1 MTFTTT
7 TNEINE
13 KLSHELNQELHEE
26 LYKNK
31 VTKKKDVNGIIMIL
45 SCQKH
50 KNTRLKEFCLSKTSY
65 NNWEVIYVI
74 GDLFLK
80 NNYTLDGNT
89 LYVRCEDSYLHLLK
103 KLILAM
109 KSVKELFNIIEGILR
124 CGDDLIFNEDNLIKF
139 TNSTKFDYYG
149 QSSVGSS
156 FKCNNKNML
165 KNLRNDP
172 FMLMYYN
179 QHQEDFN
186 NPQHGLKNMTL
197 LTLSKYTMRPHIYG
211 AAGVIFYLSNKAC
224 DIAIRH
230 MEQLNFNVL
239 SYDVFTK
246 SYPYTI
252 EDCGISFIMYYN
264 DIEFIDGQFFYDSN
278 HVNNIARHTN
288 KYK

>member
-1 MTFTTT
+1 MNII
-7 TNEINE
+7 TNINMD
-13 KLSHELNQELHEE
+13 
-26 LYKNK
+26 KNEDIIK
-31 VTKKKDVNGIIMIL
+31 DDKTDGKTGGKKNVNGIIMIL

-50 KNTRLKEFCLSKTSY
+50 KNTRLKEFSLSKTSY

-80 NNYTLDGNT
+80 ENYVLDGNF

-109 KSVKELFNIIEGILR
+109 KSVKQLFNIKEGILR

-139 TNSTKFDYYG
+139 TNAVKYDYYG
-149 QSSVGSS
+149 QSPIGVG
-156 FKCNNKNML
+156 FKCDNKNILRRLRMDDFMML
-165 KNLRNDP
+165 
-172 FMLMYYN
+172 YYRD
-179 QHQEDFN
+179 HQEDFK
-186 NPQHGLKNMTL
+186 NPQHGLTNMNL
-197 LTLSKYTMRPHIYG
+197 QLLSKYTMRPHIYG

-224 DIAIRH
+224 DIAIHH
-230 MEQLNFNVL
+230 MEKIKFNVL
-239 SYDVFTK
+239 EYDSFTR

-264 DIEFIDGQFFYDSN
+264 DIEYVNGNFFFDTNHIDT
-278 HVNNIARHTN
+278 IAKHTN

>member
-1 MTFTTT
+1 MDK
-7 TNEINE
+7 NEDIIKDDKTDSKTSE
-13 KLSHELNQELHEE
+13 K
-26 LYKNK
+26 KN
-31 VTKKKDVNGIIMIL
+31 VNGIIMIL

-50 KNTRLKEFCLSKTSY
+50 KNTRLKEFSLSKTSY

-80 NNYTLDGNT
+80 ENYVLDGNF

-109 KSVKELFNIIEGILR
+109 KSVKELFNIKEGILR

-139 TNSTKFDYYG
+139 TNAVKYDYYG
-149 QSSVGSS
+149 QSPIGVG
-156 FKCNNKNML
+156 FKCANKNILRRLRMDDFMML
-165 KNLRNDP
+165 
-172 FMLMYYN
+172 YYRD
-179 QHQEDFN
+179 HQEDFK
-186 NPQHGLKNMTL
+186 NPQHGLTNMNL
-197 LTLSKYTMRPHIYG
+197 QLLSKYTMRPHIYG
-211 AAGVIFYLSNKAC
+211 AAGVMFYLSNKAC

-230 MEQLNFNVL
+230 MEKIKFNVL
-239 SYDVFTK
+239 EYDSFTR

-264 DIEFIDGQFFYDSN
+264 DIEYVNGNFFFDTNHIDT
-278 HVNNIARHTN
+278 IAKHTN

>member
-1 MTFTTT
+1 MDK
-7 TNEINE
+7 NEDIIASKNE
-13 KLSHELNQELHEE
+13 DIIAS
-26 LYKNK
+26 KNDG
-31 VTKKKDVNGIIMIL
+31 KKNVNGIIMIL

-50 KNTRLKEFCLSKTSY
+50 KNTRLKEFSLSKTSY

-80 NNYTLDGNT
+80 ENYVLNGNF

-109 KSVKELFNIIEGILR
+109 KSVKELFHIKEGILR
-124 CGDDLIFNEDNLIKF
+124 CGDDLIFNEENLVKF
-139 TNSTKFDYYG
+139 TNAVKYDYYG
-149 QSSVGSS
+149 QSPIGVG
-156 FKCNNKNML
+156 FKCVNKNILRRLRMDDFMML
-165 KNLRNDP
+165 
-172 FMLMYYN
+172 YYRD
-179 QHQEDFN
+179 HQEDFK
-186 NPQHGLKNMTL
+186 NPQHGLTNMNL
-197 LTLSKYTMRPHIYG
+197 QLLSKYTMRPHIYG

-230 MEQLNFNVL
+230 MEKIKFNIL
-239 SYDVFTK
+239 EYDSFTR

-264 DIEFIDGQFFYDSN
+264 DIEYVNGNFFFDTNHID
-278 HVNNIARHTN
+278 NIAKHTN